1 VYTRLFSLLAS
12 LVGLAL
18 LVTVTGFLIPVEHE
32 AAVSARFDAA
42 PNIVFDVIADVERY
56 AAWRSDIER
65 VEMLSPAGNPP
76 RFREHGRQG
85 VITYVVE
92 ESVRP
97 SLLRV
102 RIADDSLPFGGTWTY
117 VLQPFD
123 NGTSVTITEN
133 GEVYNPL
140 YRLLTATVLSQTAT
154 IQRYLIDLAGAE
166 PLRGP

>member
-1 VYTRLFSLLAS
+1 MAG

-18 LVTVTGFLIPVEHE
+18 LVTITGFLIPLEHQ
-32 AAVSARFDAA
+32 ATVSARFEAR
-42 PNIVFDVIADVERY
+42 PEVVFGVIADVERY
-56 AAWRSDIER
+56 PEWRSDVEQL
-65 VEMLSPAGNPP
+65 EMLSETGEPV
-76 RFREHGRQG
+76 RFRVHGGQG

-102 RIADDSLPFGGTWTY
+102 RIADDSLPYGGTWTY
-117 VLQPFD
+117 VLQPLD

-140 YRLLTATVLSQTAT
+140 YRLIAAVGFSQTAT
-154 IQRYLIDLAGAE
+154 IQRYLTDLAGAE
-166 PLRGP
+166 AIRGPS